1 MTDILSS
8 ARNYLRIYVKLSKR
22 KKRGISDNLSTTSRN
37 LGRNLYFVP
46 ENFFFSTSKMFN
58 TMLRD
63 ISKSYSLH
71 VWLKLSR
78 NTAVGPDMCIKIRAS
93 LVETRECNYL
103 APRRTV
109 LWKKWIKQNELN
121 VQRYARTMG
130 FSSDTKVIF
139 IENTQLLKYLKRR
152 KKEKIQT
159 TR

>member
-1 MTDILSS
+1 MLNCLKERKEEFQTIFLLHRVILAEIYISF
-8 ARNYLRIYVKLSKR
+8 LRI
-22 KKRGISDNLSTTSRN
+22 
-37 LGRNLYFVP
+37 
-46 ENFFFSTSKMFN
+46 FFFSTSKMFN